1 MSDPDSPTEF
11 SDQDAT
17 AVPELSSDQSPDS
30 GRRGLVTR
38 VLERFPEASRR
49 PLLCESAYNVGNGAY
64 YSLNLLVPVV
74 LETILN
80 GTVLHLAVFWSVAHG
95 SSVLSPLVGF
105 AARFVPCLLY
115 TSDAADQ

>member
-1 MSDPDSPTEF
+1 M
-11 SDQDAT
+11 
-17 AVPELSSDQSPDS
+17 
-30 GRRGLVTR
+30 VTR

-105 AARFVPCLLY
+105 AARFVPMKQLVVVPNIVTVTCLL
-115 TSDAADQ
+115 